1 MNCLRTAN
9 GSTWLRMVMSGSPE
23 GLTPIGDHTTTVGGH
38 GLVYAAGPGFH
49 TSPGVGAHTTSADGI
64 GGIVSAGT
72 GSQREFGVLLGLAGT
87 GVMITLAGH
96 L

>member
-1 MNCLRTAN
+1 MAMF
-9 GSTWLRMVMSGSPE
+9 GFPE
-23 GLTPIGDHTTTVGGH
+23 ELIPIGDPTTMVGGH

-49 TSPGVGAHTTSADGI
+49 TNPGVGAHTTSADGI
-64 GGIVSAGT
+64 GGMVSAGT
-72 GSQREFGVLLGLAGT
+72 GSQREFGDLVGLAGT

>member
-1 MNCLRTAN
+1 
-9 GSTWLRMVMSGSPE
+9 MVMSGSPE

-38 GLVYAAGPGFH
+38 GSIHAAGPGFH
-49 TSPGVGAHTTSADGI
+49 TSPGAGAHTTSADGI

-87 GVMITLAGH
+87 GVMITLPGH